1 MSITFFLPEEIK
13 FSFTGNSV
21 SKRPEFFWLLQ
32 CLTVKLI
39 RALDKF
45 NRLERTDCIGG
56 QSRRKLAIVYFF
68 DKIFSVPKMFKKD
81 KFHIKF
87 NWSKLC
93 QKIYRVPMGLHLIK
107 LSHCCFFMHRLK
119 EVRIT
124 SYSRINSTKGKN
136 RSGAFI

>member
-21 SKRPEFFWLLQ
+21 SKGREFFWLLQ

-45 NRLERTDCIGG
+45 NGLERTDCVGG

-68 DKIFSVPKMFKKD
+68 P
-81 KFHIKF
+81 
-87 NWSKLC
+87 
-93 QKIYRVPMGLHLIK
+93 
-107 LSHCCFFMHRLK
+107 
-119 EVRIT
+119 
-124 SYSRINSTKGKN
+124 
-136 RSGAFI
+136 